1 MAASPSVPPAG
12 QGQQGKG
19 PMSGQCD
26 LTNAAI
32 NLNSLREA
40 AKKEMADI
48 LAVRPHLA
56 LVIIS

>member
-1 MAASPSVPPAG
+1 
-12 QGQQGKG
+12 
-19 PMSGQCD
+19 MSGQCD